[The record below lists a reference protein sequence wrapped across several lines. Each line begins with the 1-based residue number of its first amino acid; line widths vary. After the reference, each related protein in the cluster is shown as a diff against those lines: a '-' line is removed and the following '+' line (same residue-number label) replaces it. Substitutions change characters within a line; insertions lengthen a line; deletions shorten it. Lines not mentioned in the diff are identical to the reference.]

1 MLRFLN
7 NGIIQMLIQSKAIVL
22 LVCHQ
27 IDNFISFAVRNILL
41 QTAGMKSEKESIL
54 DGDDDDAHSAN

>member
-1 MLRFLN
+1 
-7 NGIIQMLIQSKAIVL
+7 MLIQSKAIVL